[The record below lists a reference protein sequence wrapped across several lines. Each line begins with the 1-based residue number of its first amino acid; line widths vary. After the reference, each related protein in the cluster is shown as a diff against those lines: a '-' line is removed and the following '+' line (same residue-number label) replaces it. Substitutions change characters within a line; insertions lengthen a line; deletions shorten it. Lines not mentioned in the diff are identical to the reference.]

1 MALMDKKLKCVDCGS
16 IFTFRADEQKFYAS
30 KGFTK
35 EPKRCTKCRAAK
47 NQVRGVDREVVSS
60 VSRRSLYPAVCVQC
74 GAHTEV
80 IFSPRGGRPVYCSQC
95 KSLQGSVRR

>member
-16 IFTFRADEQKFYAS
+16 MFTFRADEQKFFAS

-35 EPKRCTKCRAAK
+35 EPKRCAKCRAMK
-47 NQVRGVDREVVSS
+47 NHVREVGREVVSS
-60 VSRRSLYPAVCVQC
+60 VSRRHLYPAVCVQC

-80 IFSPRGGRPVYCSQC
+80 PFSPNSGKPVYCSQC
-95 KSLQGSVRR
+95 KSLHGSIRR